1 MLKRSGPVVS
11 ALTLTGTLPFILSA
25 YVSLAP
31 WQLSGLLSIDGP
43 DQIIT
48 LWQTGL
54 LSLLVYGI
62 AILSFMA
69 GARWGNGLSDAQNK
83 PATLTMCLAVLPAL
97 LAWGAGIYGG
107 LGLLLPAPL
116 NGGVNAQLPAALIAL
131 AAGFA
136 VMLMADLKA
145 GYPRGYLGLRIT
157 ASLIAMACLL
167 LTAWKA
173 G

>member
-1 MLKRSGPVVS
+1 MLKRTGPAVTI
-11 ALTLTGTLPFILSA
+11 LTLAGTLPFMLCA

-31 WQLSGLLSIDGP
+31 WQVSGVFGITAP

-48 LWQTGL
+48 LWKTGL
-54 LSLLVYGI
+54 LSLLVYAI

-69 GARWGNGLSDAQNK
+69 GARWGHGLSTAK
-83 PATLTMCLAVLPAL
+83 YTPSAPAMCFAVLPAL

-107 LGLLLPAPL
+107 LGLILPAPL
-116 NGGVNAQLPAALIAL
+116 NGGVNQHLPTALMVL
-131 AAGFA
+131 AVGFA
-136 VMLMADLKA
+136 VMLIADLAAK
-145 GYPRGYLGLRIT
+145 YTRGYMTLRII
-157 ASLIAMACLL
+157 ASLIAIASLS